1 MTLARAMADMAR
13 GAEAVRVTVRRDGKV
28 QSADFEVSGPDR
40 LWVSLLVQAVRVDAE
55 GDRVGAVLT
64 FPSGERV
71 TIGEPA
77 PAASAWEER
86 ALAAER
92 RAAAAERQVRDLG
105 AEVERLLA
113 AAGSNEIRALDALR
127 ARARSADAP
136 PAARWWQTVGA
147 WGSRFGGGP
156 VVTPYRVEQVEGEH
170 GAWIRSMAGELVLA
184 SAERLDGMTPIQA
197 PPGCVGAEERAALV
211 AERDA
216 ALDAA
221 KDAEQER
228 IKSLFE
234 IREAIGARDG
244 EYTLDAVR
252 AVVRDRDAA
261 RRERDHYYGLLEAS
275 TRTATEIHAHVGRLR
290 GVLRDVQE
298 ETARHAGSASVLRA
312 ANVAVQAERD
322 SLRDALALLESTF
335 RHWAESERNGAREAF
350 MDGAHGKEERLRA
363 GSDAWTNAAEEVA
376 RARKAAP

>member
-1 MTLARAMADMAR
+1 MAYERIGEKPRDQVMVNGHRAVYVAQDAL
-13 GAEAVRVTVRRDGKV
+13 AVRVTVRRDGLTK
-28 QSADFEVSGPDR
+28 SAEVEIISPDTDGWSPVV
-40 LWVSLLVQAVRVDAE
+40 LEAVRVDGSAE
-55 GDRVGAVLT
+55 SGHVGAVLT

-71 TIGEPA
+71 TIGAPA
-77 PAASAWEER
+77 PAASDGDREER
-86 ALAAER
+86 AP
-92 RAAAAERQVRDLG
+92 Q
-105 AEVERLLA
+105 
-113 AAGSNEIRALDALR
+113 
-127 ARARSADAP
+127 
-136 PAARWWQTVGA
+136 AARWWQTVGA
-147 WGSRFGGGP
+147 WGARFTPGP
-156 VVTPYRVEQVEGEH
+156 VVTPYRVEQVEGDH
-170 GAWIRSMAGELVLA
+170 GAWIRSMSGELVLA

-275 TRTATEIHAHVGRLR
+275 TRTATEIHAQVGRLR

-363 GSDAWTNAAEEVA
+363 GSDAWTKAAEEVA
-376 RARKAAP
+376 RVRKADL